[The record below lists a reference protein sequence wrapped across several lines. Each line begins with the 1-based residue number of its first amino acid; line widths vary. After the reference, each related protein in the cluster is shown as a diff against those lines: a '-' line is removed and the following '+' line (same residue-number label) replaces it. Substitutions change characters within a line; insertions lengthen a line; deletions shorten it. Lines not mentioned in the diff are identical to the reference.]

1 MRDHGFR
8 LGYTWTKIRLQ
19 EAGLVKKASAR
30 GAHRKRRPRRA
41 LPGMLLFQD
50 GSPHRWLVDLG
61 RDLDLIATMDDATG
75 EVVSAFL
82 VEEEGTFSSFRGL
95 RETIEKKGLFCAFYT
110 DRGSHYFHSPKA
122 GGKVDKGRLTQ
133 VGRALS
139 SSSASSTSPPTRP
152 RPGGASSGSSAPC
165 KGASPRSCVWPA
177 SPAMDEANRYIAET
191 FLLAF
196 NDRFSVPAA
205 GAGSAFLPYVGRALA
220 DILAIQDGRQVQND
234 NTVRYKGLVLQIPEQ
249 AHRRHF
255 VKASVK
261 VHEYP
266 DASLAIF
273 HGPRCLARYDQKGE
287 LLLEPNQQEVA

>member
-1 MRDHGFR
+1 
-8 LGYTWTKIRLQ
+8 
-19 EAGLVKKASAR
+19 
-30 GAHRKRRPRRA
+30 
-41 LPGMLLFQD
+41 
-50 GSPHRWLVDLG
+50 
-61 RDLDLIATMDDATG
+61 
-75 EVVSAFL
+75 
-82 VEEEGTFSSFRGL
+82 
-95 RETIEKKGLFCAFYT
+95 
-110 DRGSHYFHSPKA
+110 
-122 GGKVDKGRLTQ
+122 
-133 VGRALS
+133 
-139 SSSASSTSPPTRP
+139 
-152 RPGGASSGSSAPC
+152 
-165 KGASPRSCVWPA
+165 
-177 SPAMDEANRYIAET
+177 MDEANRYIAET
-191 FLLAF
+191 FLPAF

-273 HGPRCLARYDQKGE
+273 HGPRYLARYDQKGE